1 MNILDENIP
10 KAQRELLEGR
20 RIPVRQVGVNIG
32 RKGLLDEEIIPLL
45 QHLRL
50 PTFFTRDSDF
60 YERRLCHR
68 KYCLVYMSVEKSEAA
83 LFVRRFLRH
92 PDFKTQAN
100 RMGKVIRVSRAG
112 ISFWRLH
119 QSREQNV
126 DWK

>member
-100 RMGKVIRVSRAG
+100 RMGKVVRVSRAG
-112 ISFWRLH
+112 VSFWRLR
-119 QSREQNV
+119 QSKEEHV
-126 DWK
+126 GWE